1 MSQFLSNLT
10 ASGGLLRV
18 RAGIALALTGAVVYL
33 FVNGDPVPADL
44 QKMWILATALY
55 FAPRIGTD
63 ATKKS

>member
-1 MSQFLSNLT
+1 MFQFLVNLT

-18 RAGIALALTGAVVYL
+18 RASIALSLTGAIVYL
-33 FVNGDPVPADL
+33 FVSGDPVPADL
-44 QKMWILATALY
+44 QKMWVLATALY